1 MLVLP
6 IPLVTS
12 LALLFLLLQVA
23 LRGHRPWLFS
33 ALIAACALQGVVT
46 ALAQHYGL
54 TPMRFVQPVTAM
66 IIPPL
71 AFIAFQATA
80 IRTFDP
86 GRDLPHLA
94 VPAFAA
100 FSVAVAPATL
110 DVIVPSTFMIY
121 GTVILYALRNGADAL
136 PLTRLEAGDRPGL
149 IWRCI
154 AFALILSAICD
165 WLIALAMMAEASWL
179 RYWALSLGSSL
190 TLALVGVL
198 ILSESL
204 IATGK
209 DDTSSSSDPADS
221 HRDADIMGRLN
232 ALMDEETLYLDADL
246 TLDRLSR
253 RLRVPAK
260 QLSAAIN
267 RATGN
272 NVSRYVNAF
281 RVQCACRRLK
291 AGENVT
297 NAMLSSGFNTKSNF
311 NREFLR
317 LKGCSPSAW
326 MVGEGAQR
334 IESG

>member
-12 LALLFLLLQVA
+12 LALLFLLLLVT
-23 LRGHRPWLFS
+23 LRGNRPWLFS

-46 ALAQHYGL
+46 SLAQHYGL

-71 AFIAFQATA
+71 AFVAFQATA
-80 IRTFDP
+80 IRAFDP
-86 GRDLPHLA
+86 GRDLLHLA

-100 FSVAVAPATL
+100 FSVAFAPVTL
-110 DVIVPSTFMIY
+110 DVTVPGTFMIY
-121 GTVILYALRNGADAL
+121 AVLILCALRNGTDAL
-136 PLTRLEAGDRPGL
+136 PLTRLEAGDRPGVV
-149 IWRCI
+149 WRCV
-154 AFALILSAICD
+154 AFALILSAVCD
-165 WLIALAMMAEASWL
+165 WLIALAAMIDALWL
-179 RYWALSLGSSL
+179 RSWIISLGSSL

-198 ILSESL
+198 VLSESL
-204 IATGK
+204 IGAGK
-209 DDTSSSSDPADS
+209 KDASNSLDSAD
-221 HRDADIMGRLN
+221 RRQDADIMDRLN
-232 ALMDEETLYLDADL
+232 ALMDEETPFLDADL

-253 RLRVPAK
+253 RLRVPVK

-267 RATGN
+267 RTTGD

-281 RVQCACRRLK
+281 RIRCACQHLQ
-291 AGENVT
+291 AGDTVT

-317 LKGCSPSAW
+317 LKGCSPSTWLASEATQ
-326 MVGEGAQR
+326 G
-334 IESG
+334 IES

>member
-12 LALLFLLLQVA
+12 LALLFLLLLVT
-23 LRGHRPWLFS
+23 LRGNRPWLFS

-46 ALAQHYGL
+46 SLAQHYDL

-71 AFIAFQATA
+71 AFVAFQATA
-80 IRTFDP
+80 IRPLDP

-110 DVIVPSTFMIY
+110 DLTVPGTFMIY
-121 GTVILYALRNGADAL
+121 ATLILYALRNGADAL
-136 PLTRLEAGDRPGL
+136 PLTRLETGDRPGM
-149 IWRCI
+149 IWRCV
-154 AFALILSAICD
+154 AFALILSAVCD
-165 WLIALAMMAEASWL
+165 WLIALAAMVDALWL
-179 RYWALSLGSSL
+179 RSWIISLGSSL

-198 ILSESL
+198 VLSESL
-204 IATGK
+204 IGTGK
-209 DDTSSSSDPADS
+209 KDAPNAADLAD
-221 HRDADIMGRLN
+221 RRQDADIMERLN
-232 ALMDEETLYLDADL
+232 VLMNEEALYLDAEL

-253 RLRVPAK
+253 RLRVPVK

-267 RATGN
+267 RGTGD

-281 RVQCACRRLK
+281 RIQCACQHLQ
-291 AGENVT
+291 AGDTVT

-317 LKGCSPSAW
+317 LNGCSPSAW
-326 MVGEGAQR
+326 LANEGKR
-334 IESG
+334 GIES